1 MFDLGGL
8 VVFENLMQTSVSSA
22 VGMEEQHRPVRAV
35 QLDGFLDLF
44 EKEDPV
50 AFVMGRGQGF
60 GATRHNDEIGVDDP
74 DPLQKFA
81 EHQIEAVVEASH
93 DHGIAMIMLGWGIE
107 VEDAFHTELT

>member
-8 VVFENLMQTSVSSA
+8 VAFETLVQTTVGA
-22 VGMEEQHRPVRAV
+22 AIGMEEQHRPVRAM

-44 EKEDPV
+44 EKEDAA
-50 AFVMGRGQGF
+50 AFVLGRGQGF
-60 GATRHNDEIGVDDP
+60 GAPRHNDEIGVDDA
-74 DPLQKFA
+74 DPFQKFA